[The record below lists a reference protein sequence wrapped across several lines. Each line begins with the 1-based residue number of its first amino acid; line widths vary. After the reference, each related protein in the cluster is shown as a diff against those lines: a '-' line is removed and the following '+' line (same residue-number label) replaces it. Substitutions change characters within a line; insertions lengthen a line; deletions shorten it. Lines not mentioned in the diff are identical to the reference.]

1 MEYKLKVSDAI
12 MMIAF
17 DNGISKEE
25 VLDNWELTADVL
37 NMLDDYIEIGKTYC
51 PMVEVKNLKKI
62 FPLEDGYILNIETIE
77 MDYVKVEIY
86 QVA

>member
-1 MEYKLKVSDAI
+1 MKGKLTIADAI
-12 MMIAF
+12 MMVAF
-17 DNGISKEE
+17 DNGVSKEE
-25 VLDNWELTADVL
+25 VLNNWELTADVL
-37 NMLDDYIEIGKTYC
+37 DMLDDYIEIGKTYC